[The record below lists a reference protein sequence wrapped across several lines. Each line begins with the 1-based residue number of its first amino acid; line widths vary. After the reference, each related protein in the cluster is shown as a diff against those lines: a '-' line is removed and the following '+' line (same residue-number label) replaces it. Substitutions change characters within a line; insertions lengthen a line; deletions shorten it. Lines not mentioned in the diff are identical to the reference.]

1 MIALNFETI
10 LATCA
15 IGLLVIGALGLVL
28 STNLFRM
35 VLALVVA
42 EAGANLL
49 LVLAGY
55 RGGAVAPILGVHDAA
70 MPMVDPIPQVLV
82 LTAIVIGVGVQA
94 LAVSV
99 LLKIHQSYGTL
110 DIRVLREHFELDVAW
125 AAGMA
130 PAGSR
135 EEPAG
140 GRPLPTPIPDAVS
153 TRASARVLARSSAEP
168 GVPTKVSAR

>member
-1 MIALNFETI
+1 MTLFSFETI
-10 LATCA
+10 LTTCA
-15 IGLLVIGALGLVL
+15 IGLLVIGALGLVM
-28 STNLFRM
+28 SANLFRM
-35 VLALVVA
+35 VLALVIA

-55 RGGAVAPILGVHDAA
+55 RGDAVAPILGVHDAT

-99 LLKIHQSYGTL
+99 LLKIHQAYGTL
-110 DIRVLREHFELDVAW
+110 DIRVLRGHFERDVAR
-125 AAGMA
+125 AAGIA
-130 PAGSR
+130 PADSS

-140 GRPLPTPIPDAVS
+140 RRPLPPPIPHVVS
-153 TRASARVLARSSAEP
+153 ARASASSPAKE
-168 GVPTKVSAR
+168 SAR